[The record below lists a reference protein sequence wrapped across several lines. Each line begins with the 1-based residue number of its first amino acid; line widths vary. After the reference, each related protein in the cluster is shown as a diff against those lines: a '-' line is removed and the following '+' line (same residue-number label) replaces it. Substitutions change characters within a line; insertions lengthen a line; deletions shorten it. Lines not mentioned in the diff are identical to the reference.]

1 MLHMMSCVFHSVC
14 TRPGHLSFAELSSHL
29 IPMASLLLVIQR
41 QAGDHTISTA
51 VSHDLRVISQSQ
63 AEQWLQK
70 FLTFLC
76 H

>member
-1 MLHMMSCVFHSVC
+1 
-14 TRPGHLSFAELSSHL
+14 
-29 IPMASLLLVIQR
+29 MASLLLVIQR
-41 QAGDHTISTA
+41 QAGDHVISTA

-70 FLTFLC
+70 FLTILC